1 MVVRSKRRSRF
12 FSSYIPLTTSRGS
25 SLLMAR
31 DFLGLELFVRREVRS
46 FRYFTTVYCLSFFG
60 ATTVNAVVYLWFT
73 LCAKYIIA
81 INDVLL
87 RMFVGSFFGLSG
99 GVGAAAGSNL
109 GIAHSA
115 HVARRQVLAGDKNLH
130 KIVTIGRRLQTT
142 TQNGQSSA
150 VTSTLSLLNFRTSV

>member
-12 FSSYIPLTTSRGS
+12 FSSYIPLTTSRGLT
-25 SLLMAR
+25 LLMAR

-81 INDVLL
+81 IDDVPS
-87 RMFVGSFFGLSG
+87 RKFYGFSVGTFD
-99 GVGAAAGSNL
+99 GVGAPVGLNLESGSL
-109 GIAHSA
+109 D
-115 HVARRQVLAGDKNLH
+115 HVAG
-130 KIVTIGRRLQTT
+130 
-142 TQNGQSSA
+142 
-150 VTSTLSLLNFRTSV
+150 